1 MKEKVLL
8 ALDIAIEKHK
18 GQVRKGTDIPYI
30 KHIIDVYEILRK
42 QGVDDETLIVGILH
56 DTVED
61 TDMTLE
67 KVKELFGEYV
77 CSGVGAESEK
87 KHIKD
92 YMERKKEHLDRVAAS
107 DANTQMV
114 NCADKLANLRDMYND
129 YIRLGETLF
138 ERFNSG
144 KQNILAYYKYAVDHY
159 NIKDKWVYQEFKS
172 AYEKF
177 ASLVNTNK

>member
-67 KVKELFGEYV
+67 EVKELFGE
-77 CSGVGAESEK
+77 
-87 KHIKD
+87 
-92 YMERKKEHLDRVAAS
+92 
-107 DANTQMV
+107 
-114 NCADKLANLRDMYND
+114 
-129 YIRLGETLF
+129 
-138 ERFNSG
+138 
-144 KQNILAYYKYAVDHY
+144 
-159 NIKDKWVYQEFKS
+159 
-172 AYEKF
+172 
-177 ASLVNTNK
+177 